1 MRKVIPYVALLSL
14 VLVGSAYAV
23 TIVVPTNRVFQSFL
37 SGTLTVTNSLAATDL
52 GFRAHV
58 TPLDAFG
65 TSSNDPVMF
74 SGSGFASTSSPSG
87 NWIFEVHLEE
97 TANTPPSTTF
107 AVNLLLFESPGFATN
122 STLYVRTDST
132 VTPGL
137 VVDCAFDA
145 GSSLGTPLSY
155 IVKVNSI

>member
-1 MRKVIPYVALLSL
+1 MRKVILYVAVLSI
-14 VLVGSAYAV
+14 VLVGSTYAV
-23 TIVVPTNRVFQSFL
+23 ASIVPTNRVFQSL
-37 SGTLTVTNSLAATDL
+37 LTGTLRVTDSLAATDL

-65 TSSNDPVMF
+65 TSSGSPVMF
-74 SGSGFASTSSPSG
+74 SGFGFASTASPSG

-97 TANTPPSTTF
+97 TASTPPSTTF
-107 AVNLLLFESPGFATN
+107 AVNLLLFESPDSATN

-132 VTPGL
+132 VTAGL
-137 VVDCAFDA
+137 LVDCAFDA
-145 GSSLGTPLSY
+145 GPSLGTPLSY